1 MVSRPSLGV
10 SHWRLPCLASL
21 ARGAD
26 TERSP
31 DKPKGGTAVTA
42 HAQESSHALDHTTPV
57 RKTGLLS
64 LSFGLPVA
72 IYALVIASFA
82 MGADEFIVAGV
93 IEEIALALGVSLGA
107 VGLFESAYAIG
118 VAIGAPLFVA
128 LGARFD
134 RRVMLLL
141 SSSVF
146 VVGNLL
152 SALGPTYESILA
164 GRVVAAMGHGAFFGI
179 AAVFAAELVDAS
191 RKGRAIAIVFGG
203 FTAATILGAPFG
215 AAIGQ
220 ALGWRM
226 TFWTLVVLG
235 IVGLLG
241 IIALVPRVRRGAD
254 AEDGD
259 AAGHDGHAAVN
270 LDELDAHARAHM
282 EAAGGRSSI
291 RDQLGAF
298 RRPMVWA
305 ALITTTFGYGGVF
318 TSYTYMAPQLTNLA
332 GFSEA
337 WVTPL
342 FLLFG
347 AGLFVGNLL
356 GGRLADGR
364 LVPALLGT
372 IGALALALFAMTFA
386 VTNPVTAVIGLF
398 IYGVAAFSVV
408 APLQLS
414 VMARAGDAPDMASAA
429 NISAFTLGSALGIWL
444 GGQAI
449 DAGWGLA
456 SVNWVGGSIALVGLA
471 LAALSARSLGTAGRA
486 TAHAGHDPAAVGGAD
501 HHPAHAGGADHHAAQ
516 DSGASHHEEVPAAH
530 AH

>member
-1 MVSRPSLGV
+1 M
-10 SHWRLPCLASL
+10 
-21 ARGAD
+21 
-26 TERSP
+26 
-31 DKPKGGTAVTA
+31 TA
-42 HAQESSHALDHTTPV
+42 HAHESSHALDHSTPA
-57 RKTGLLS
+57 RKTGLF
-64 LSFGLPVA
+64 SFGLGLPVA

-93 IEEIALALGVSLGA
+93 IEEIAAALGVSLGA

-128 LGARFD
+128 LGARIN
-134 RRVMLLL
+134 RRAMLVL
-141 SSSVF
+141 SSTVF
-146 VVGNLL
+146 IGGNLL
-152 SALGPTYESILA
+152 SALGPTYETILA
-164 GRVVAAMGHGAFFGI
+164 GRIVAAMGHGAFFGI
-179 AAVFAAELVDAS
+179 AAVFAAELVDSA
-191 RKGRAIAIVFGG
+191 RKGQAIAIVFGG

-215 AAIGQ
+215 AVIGQ
-220 ALGWRM
+220 ALGWRA

-235 IVGLLG
+235 VVGLIG
-241 IIALVPRVRRGAD
+241 IIALVPQVRRAVSEAKGEGA
-254 AEDGD
+254 AHS
-259 AAGHDGHAAVN
+259 GHDAVN

-282 EAAGGRSSI
+282 QAAGGSSI
-291 RDQLGAF
+291 RAQLAAF
-298 RRPMVWA
+298 GRPMVWV

-318 TSYTYMAPQLTNLA
+318 TSYTYMAPQLTDLA
-332 GFSEA
+332 GFDPA
-337 WVTPL
+337 WITPL

-356 GGRLADGR
+356 GGRLADAR

-372 IGALALALFAMTFA
+372 IGALALVLFAMTWA
-386 VTNPVTAVIGLF
+386 VTSPLTAIIGLF
-398 IYGVAAFSVV
+398 VYGVAAFSVV

-414 VMARAGDAPDMASAA
+414 VLARAGDAPDMASAA

-471 LAALSARSLGTAGRA
+471 LAALSARSLGKPTRED
-486 TAHAGHDPAAVGGAD
+486 AHED
-501 HHPAHAGGADHHAAQ
+501 HAPAHGAP
-516 DSGASHHEEVPAAH
+516 EEVHSAH